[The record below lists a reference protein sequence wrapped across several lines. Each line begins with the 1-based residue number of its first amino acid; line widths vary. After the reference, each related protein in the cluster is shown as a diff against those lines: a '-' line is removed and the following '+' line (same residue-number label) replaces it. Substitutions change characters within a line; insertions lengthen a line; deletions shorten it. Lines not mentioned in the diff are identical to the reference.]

1 MSKKKIVA
9 IDDSKTIRDMVS
21 FTLRSVGHEV
31 REAEDGQ
38 AGLAVLGSARVDL
51 VITDLNMPKMDGIAV
66 IKALR
71 SHPVHRATP
80 ILILTTESDA
90 QKKAEGKAAGAT
102 GWLIKPFAPERLL
115 DLVGKLCP

>member
-21 FTLRSVGHEV
+21 FTLRSAGHEV

-102 GWLIKPFAPERLL
+102 GWLVKPFAPERLL